1 MSPIVYCHGAT
12 PPTAAR
18 RRNDPP
24 HDEVE
29 MKLLEP
35 VTTILRGWTDAVA
48 AAVIAMFDRV
58 SSPRVVRLIEQNDG
72 SFAVEA
78 AAGKSEQMPR
88 HLAFADGSFA
98 ESNLA
103 PMFRGSRV
111 EIDLQPRR
119 FLFRPLEL
127 PARAAD
133 FLEGIVRAQIDR
145 LTPWNAG
152 EAVFGCSP
160 PVASGAESITTVI
173 AATTRKAAM
182 SYVEAVSAFHP
193 AAVALCTEV
202 AERNAGRVKVFEQKA
217 RGHLDA
223 ARLSRALLAALGV
236 GAAGA
241 LLSLI
246 ASIYI
251 AGYLG
256 AQEDELARQ
265 ISQRRAAIRA
275 ASDGGDR
282 SPVAALERRK
292 YETPSSVI
300 VLEALSKVLPDHTY
314 VTELHLGGNKLQIV
328 GITRDAPSLIPL
340 IEQSQ
345 HFTRATFYAPTT
357 RAPSDPGERFHIEAR
372 IEPKNTV
379 AP

>member
-1 MSPIVYCHGAT
+1 
-12 PPTAAR
+12 
-18 RRNDPP
+18 
-24 HDEVE
+24 
-29 MKLLEP
+29 MKFLQP
-35 VTTILRGWTDAVA
+35 VNSVLRGWTETVA
-48 AAVIAMFDRV
+48 TAVIAAFDRV
-58 SSPRVVRLIEQNDG
+58 SSPRLIRLVEQDDG
-72 SFAVEA
+72 GFAVEA
-78 AAGKSEQMPR
+78 GAGKSGQMPR
-88 HLAFADGSFA
+88 HLAFADGNFA
-98 ESNLA
+98 EQNLA
-103 PMFRGSRV
+103 PMFKGSRV
-111 EIDLQPRR
+111 EIDLQPKR

-145 LTPWNAG
+145 LTPWNAA

-160 PVASGAESITTVI
+160 PVASGSESITTVI

-182 SYVEAVSAFHP
+182 SYVDAVSPFHP
-193 AAVALCTEV
+193 AAIALCTDV

-223 ARLSRALLAALGV
+223 ARLSRALLATLAV
-236 GAAGA
+236 SAAAA

-246 ASIYI
+246 ASSYV
-251 AGYLG
+251 ADYLG
-256 AQEDELARQ
+256 GQEDELARQ
-265 ISQRRAAIRA
+265 ISQRRAAIRS
-275 ASDGGDR
+275 ASEGGDR
-282 SPVAALERRK
+282 SPLAALERRK
-292 YETPSSVI
+292 HETPSSVI
-300 VLEALSKVLPDHTY
+300 VLEALSQVLPDHTY
-314 VTELHLGGNKLQIV
+314 VTELHLTGNKLQIV

-379 AP
+379 AR

>member
-1 MSPIVYCHGAT
+1 
-12 PPTAAR
+12 
-18 RRNDPP
+18 
-24 HDEVE
+24 
-29 MKLLEP
+29 MKLLQP
-35 VTTILRGWTDAVA
+35 VTAILRGWTDTVA
-48 AAVIAMFDRV
+48 TAVIAAFDRV
-58 SSPRVVRLIEQNDG
+58 SSPRLIRLIEQDDG
-72 SFAVEA
+72 GFAVET
-78 AAGKSEQMPR
+78 AGKAEQMPR

-103 PMFRGSRV
+103 AMFKGSRV
-111 EIDLQPRR
+111 EIDLQPKR

-160 PVASGAESITTVI
+160 PVATGAESITTVI
-173 AATTRKAAM
+173 AATTRKTAM
-182 SYVEAVSAFHP
+182 GYVDAVSAFHP
-193 AAVALCTEV
+193 AAVALCTDV

-223 ARLSRALLAALGV
+223 ARLSRALLAVLGV

-241 LLSLI
+241 LLALV
-246 ASIYI
+246 ASTWI

-282 SPVAALERRK
+282 TPVAALERRK
-292 YETPSSVI
+292 HDTPSSVI
-300 VLEALSKVLPDHTY
+300 VLEALSQVLPDHTY
-314 VTELHLGGNKLQIV
+314 VTELHLAGSKLQIV